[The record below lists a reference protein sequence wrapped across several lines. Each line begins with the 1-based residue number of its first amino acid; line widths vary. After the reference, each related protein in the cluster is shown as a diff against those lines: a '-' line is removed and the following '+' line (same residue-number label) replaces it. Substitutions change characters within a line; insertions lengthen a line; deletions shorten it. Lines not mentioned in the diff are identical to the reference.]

1 MLVGRD
7 IIVPIIQLGKVILM
21 KKFIVIS
28 TICNI
33 DISLAIGFEFWFENT
48 ITDRFNNA
56 INDTASF

>member
-7 IIVPIIQLGKVILM
+7 IIVPSIQLGKLILM

-33 DISLAIGFEFWFENT
+33 YISLAIGFEIWFENA
-48 ITDRFNNA
+48 ITHKLNNA
-56 INDTASF
+56 INDTAAF